1 MNQKQIGVIV
11 LSFAVI
17 LGVIF
22 LFVNLQQNM
31 YIEQLIAARGGECIL
46 DDGTCLH
53 ADRNWLVFY
62 GGGALAVALLTLGM
76 YLIFFDKTQKILM
89 QQHTE
94 VASALQ
100 DAKGRDEFKAFLS
113 GFSEEEKKVLEQV
126 KEQEGI
132 TQSTLRYKTGMS
144 KTSLSLLLKQ
154 LEEKGIISRKESGK
168 TNEVYLQKKF

>member
-1 MNQKQIGVIV
+1 MNQKQVGAIV
-11 LSFAVI
+11 LSFAVL
-17 LGVIF
+17 LGVIL

-31 YIEQLIAARGGECIL
+31 YINELVNARGGECIL

-53 ADRNWLVFY
+53 ADRNGVVFY
-62 GGGALAVALLTLGM
+62 GGGVLAIALLTLGL
-76 YLIFFDKTQKILM
+76 YLIFFDKTQKLLM

-100 DAKGRDEFKAFLS
+100 DAKERDEFKAFLS

-144 KTSLSLLLKQ
+144 KTSLSLLLKK

-168 TNEVYLQKKF
+168 TNEVYLVKKF